1 MRIGELLV
9 EHRKLRR
16 GDLDRVVAEQKS
28 DRRLA
33 SLLIS
38 RGLVE
43 FDDASR
49 ALGEQRGVPC
59 ALAKHLAGR
68 DPALA
73 KLIPAEL
80 GRAACALPIGRTSG
94 GALIV
99 CVRDPAPALLATL
112 QAAAKAEVL
121 MVIAP
126 AQRLEHLVQTA
137 YGDAS
142 VDEFDVDFDSS
153 VDVQP
158 PPKASAPKA
167 PAPPP
172 EPDMTALDPDSV
184 RLALTDL
191 DDARVDKD
199 FSQSGQFSTT
209 TPPNASRTP
218 TRPITEPP
226 LMSRTSTKP
235 MNDPPP
241 RMRTEPGRITL
252 PPAPPSLETIQAALE
267 QESSRAGATDR
278 ALAYIAGRWVTGL
291 VLALQEG
298 RAIGYR
304 GHNVKLPENVAIDL
318 AHPSVI
324 SRAIEAKRPVPGL
337 AVEPAAKALAYH
349 HGATIAQPAHIAA
362 APVIVRGQ
370 PVAVLAVGDP
380 IAGDG
385 DVEDAIA
392 ALGKLAHL
400 LGKAYES
407 VTGAATR

>member
-16 GDLDRVVAEQKS
+16 GDLDRVVAEQTP

-33 SLLIS
+33 SLLIA
-38 RGLVE
+38 RGLIE

-49 ALGEQRGVPC
+49 ALGEQSGVPC

-80 GRAACALPIGRTSG
+80 GRASCALPIGRTSG

-126 AQRLEHLVQTA
+126 QQRLEHLIQTA

-142 VDEFDVDFDSS
+142 VDEFDVDFSSS
-153 VDVQP
+153 VEV
-158 PPKASAPKA
+158 
-167 PAPPP
+167 APPP
-172 EPDMTALDPDSV
+172 PQAPPMPDMGALDPDSV

-199 FSQSGQFSTT
+199 FTQSGQFSTT
-209 TPPNASRTP
+209 TPPYASRAP

-226 LMSRTSTKP
+226 LMSRTPTKP
-235 MNDPPP
+235 MTEPPA
-241 RMRTEPGRITL
+241 RARTEPGRITL
-252 PPAPPSLETIQAALE
+252 PPSPPSLETIQAALE
-267 QESSRAGATDR
+267 QETSREGATDR
-278 ALAYIAGRWVTGL
+278 AVAYIAGRWVTGV
-291 VLALQEG
+291 VLAIRND
-298 RAIGYR
+298 RAVGYR
-304 GHNVKLPENVAIDL
+304 GHNVKLPETVSIDL
-318 AHPSVI
+318 TQPSVV
-324 SRAIEAKRPVPGL
+324 SRAVEAKK
-337 AVEPAAKALAYH
+337 PAAGLGQDPLVKALAYH
-349 HGATIAQPAHIAA
+349 HGATIAHPASVVA
-362 APVIVRGQ
+362 APVLVRTL
-370 PVAVLAVGDP
+370 PVAVLVVGDP
-380 IAGDG
+380 IAGEG
-385 DVEDAIA
+385 DVEDATA

-400 LGKAYES
+400 LGKAYEL
-407 VTGAATR
+407 VTGVR

>member
-1 MRIGELLV
+1 MRIGELLL
-9 EHRKLRR
+9 EHKKLRR
-16 GDLDRVVAEQKS
+16 SDLERVLAEQTP

-33 SLLIS
+33 SLLIA

-49 ALGEQRGVPC
+49 ALGEQQGVRC

-112 QAAAKAEVL
+112 QSAAKAEVM

-126 AQRLEHLVQTA
+126 AQRLEHLIQTA
-137 YGDAS
+137 YGDGS
-142 VDEFDVDFDSS
+142 EHEFDVDFSSS
-153 VDVQP
+153 VEVVP
-158 PPKASAPKA
+158 PP
-167 PAPPP
+167 
-172 EPDMTALDPDSV
+172 PDMDALDPDSV

-199 FSQSGQFSTT
+199 FTQSGQL
-209 TPPNASRTP
+209 TPPPGSRTP

-226 LMSRTSTKP
+226 LSLSRTATRP
-235 MNDPPP
+235 MTEPPA
-241 RMRTEPGRITL
+241 RMRTEPGRISL

-267 QESSRAGATDR
+267 QETSRSGATDR
-278 ALAYIAGRWVTGL
+278 ALSYIAGRWVTGL
-291 VLALQEG
+291 VLALQDG
-298 RAIGYR
+298 HALGYR
-304 GHNVKLPENVAIDL
+304 GHNIKLPETVAIDL
-318 AHPSVI
+318 AQPSAI
-324 SRAIEAKRPVPGL
+324 SRAIDSKKPVPGL
-337 AVEPAAKALAYH
+337 AQEPLAKALAYH
-349 HGATIAQPAHIAA
+349 HGPTIAQPANIAA
-362 APVIVRGQ
+362 APVLVRGQ

-380 IAGDG
+380 IAGPG
-385 DVEDAIA
+385 DAEDAIA

-400 LGKAYES
+400 LGKAYEL
-407 VTGAATR
+407 VTGAR